1 MSDGAHCVRPFVLIH
16 AHPHR
21 VWNLIEAN
29 IPRSELD
36 AAIGAHIA
44 DLVHPL
50 QTVLDESLGAAL
62 WFAARGVGQ
71 VTPPAGDGDSTV
83 YTSPARVLLHGSG
96 ADELF
101 GGYTRHRNAFT
112 RSMAAAA
119 AAAEANNDSIA
130 VDSAVGWAAL
140 TAELELDWTRLPA
153 RNLARDDR
161 CIADHGRTAR
171 APYVQEAVAVFVRRL
186 AAQQRCA
193 FGAGVPAGVG
203 DKLLLR
209 LVAYRLGLRAAA
221 ALPKRALQFGSR
233 IADSRQNARDKSG
246 LLSGV
251 QRGMRE

>member
-1 MSDGAHCVRPFVLIH
+1 MSTGHL
-16 AHPHR
+16 
-21 VWNLIEAN
+21 
-29 IPRSELD
+29 
-36 AAIGAHIA
+36 A

-62 WFAARGVGQ
+62 WFAARGIGH
-71 VTPPAGDGDSTV
+71 VTSPMASASTV

-112 RSMAAAA
+112 RAMAAAA
-119 AAAEANNDSIA
+119 ANANATPADL
-130 VDSAVGWAAL
+130 SAVGWAAL
-140 TAELELDWTRLPA
+140 TAELQLDWTRLPA

-171 APYVQEAVAVFVRRL
+171 APYVHEAVAQFVHRL
-186 AAQQRCA
+186 AAQQRCTFA
-193 FGAGVPAGVG
+193 GGAPVGVG

-209 LVAYRLGLRAAA
+209 LVAHRLGLRSAA

-233 IADSRQNARDKSG
+233 IADSRQNGGDRSG
-246 LLSGV
+246 VLSGNK
-251 QRGMRE
+251 RES